1 MMKWERPIPYYQCG
15 IIGGCGR
22 SGQWTGRRENRSEN
36 TPMQAA
42 SMSRSEQKGMPEFA
56 RIEGGNDGVCME
68 VWMSRVFKNKVESGR
83 SNLIPK
89 RIDQGRRTGR
99 FKYICSPDWK
109 TGRRERDRQRETG
122 REREG
127 ERRRSSRMAASRM
140 KKARTSGAGLD
151 CARAA

>member
-1 MMKWERPIPYYQCG
+1 
-15 IIGGCGR
+15 
-22 SGQWTGRRENRSEN
+22 
-36 TPMQAA
+36 MQAA

-109 TGRRERDRQRETG
+109 QTKQRQAEKE
-122 REREG
+122 RERERG
-127 ERRRSSRMAASRM
+127 RETE
-140 KKARTSGAGLD
+140 KF
-151 CARAA
+151 